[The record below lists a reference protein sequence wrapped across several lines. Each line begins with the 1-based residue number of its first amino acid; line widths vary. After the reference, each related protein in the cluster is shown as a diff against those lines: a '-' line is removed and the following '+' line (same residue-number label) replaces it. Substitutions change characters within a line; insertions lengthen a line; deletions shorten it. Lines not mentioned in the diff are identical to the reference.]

1 MASGARDNKD
11 KGCEDVNKT
20 SIKVIK
26 RKDAEAMAMGKTQNT
41 CETKQAAALSGEKVE
56 RRLHRKMAD
65 TVSNWI
71 VERRENNRAEE
82 ISAIRRMF
90 GSEPLFGKTA

>member
-1 MASGARDNKD
+1 M
-11 KGCEDVNKT
+11 NKT

-26 RKDAEAMAMGKTQNT
+26 RKDAELMANVKTQST
-41 CETKQAAALSGEKVE
+41 CEIEPTAAFSEEKIE
-56 RRLHRKMAD
+56 RRLRRKMAE

-71 VERRENNRAEE
+71 SERRENNRAEE

-90 GSEPLFGKTA
+90 GSESFLSKTV

>member
-1 MASGARDNKD
+1 
-11 KGCEDVNKT
+11 VNKT
-20 SIKVIK
+20 SIKIIK
-26 RKDAEAMAMGKTQNT
+26 RKDAEAMANDKTQNLS
-41 CETKQAAALSGEKVE
+41 EPKLAAAMSGEKIE

-71 VERRENNRAEE
+71 SERRQNNRVEE

-90 GSEPLFGKTA
+90 GSESLYSKTA